1 MNYKIK
7 ISKGFI
13 SRPEYRFDYA
23 MFNSSE
29 YIYKKSE
36 LDGYHVLTKKNIEDF
51 NPYHVLSRSECIPD
65 TDFLVNYCNILSNND
80 SYIEKPNHVSESKY
94 SIITKYKVL
103 YDKIVK
109 ENILNSYLC
118 SDTCNYIIKKDLSLF
133 RRILNSIKDKPLF
146 TYDTGLKSINDPSIM
161 LLYLE
166 AYHTKYLN
174 EIVNQFHYLF
184 M

>member
-80 SYIEKPNHVSESKY
+80 SYIENQIMYLKVNIRLLLNIKY
-94 SIITKYKVL
+94 YM
-103 YDKIVK
+103 
-109 ENILNSYLC
+109 
-118 SDTCNYIIKKDLSLF
+118 IK
-133 RRILNSIKDKPLF
+133 
-146 TYDTGLKSINDPSIM
+146 
-161 LLYLE
+161 
-166 AYHTKYLN
+166 
-174 EIVNQFHYLF
+174 
-184 M
+184 